1 MMRNWILAVSLALVS
16 SATGEAQQSNNAA
29 LKAQLLTMQPPAIMD
44 LAQRLTAG
52 RINHTPVPI
61 DVKYVRASLDGTGKF
76 NFIVAFFFT
85 AQGGQDGYLRVFR
98 DDNGVLTVAGDEEDP
113 ELGSGGGQAGIE
125 LVDVNGDG
133 IPEVKVEGIGFSG
146 AHTGFSLFLWTGS
159 SLHLLTPNSV
169 DAEDASLVDIDG
181 DGQLEIVRGPYVDFN
196 DPDSRAA
203 APLGPWDI
211 YKLSGDKYV
220 LSTTSGA
227 DPRGLRDTNGALSLV
242 RVFSKRIEPGKFPL
256 AEIHEAQ
263 TGQGDDD
270 GRVVLILG
278 NLRAMSGSSVS
289 VEEIN
294 LDSLR
299 LGQGLRPV
307 ATKITAYDGDAD
319 KDTEKRDSE
328 QADSGPLLKVFFARR
343 AVLAY
348 LPHAQLDKPLA
359 PGDTLTLPV
368 RGKMK
373 NGAGLSGTVTVK
385 IVGEDDGKHHD
396 KN

>member
-1 MMRNWILAVSLALVS
+1 MMRNWVLATILILAS
-16 SATGEAQQSNNAA
+16 STTGLAQQSPDDA
-29 LKAQLLTMQPPAIMD
+29 LKAQLLTMQPPKMLVYTQHIAAHS
-44 LAQRLTAG
+44 L
-52 RINHTPVPI
+52 NHTPVPV
-61 DVKYVRASLDGTGKF
+61 DVMFVRADLNGSGQF
-76 NFIVAFFFT
+76 NYIVAFFFT
-85 AQGGQDGYLRVFR
+85 AKVSRDGYLRVFR
-98 DDNGVLTVAGDEEDP
+98 EDNGVLAVAGDQENP
-113 ELGSGGGQAGIE
+113 GLPIGGASLE
-125 LVDVNGDG
+125 LVDSNGDG
-133 IPEVKVEGIGFSG
+133 IPEVKVENMGLSG
-146 AHTGFSLFLWTGS
+146 AHTGFRLFSWTGS
-159 SLHLLTPNSV
+159 ALHLLTPNGV
-169 DAEDASLVDIDG
+169 VTDDASLVDIDG

-242 RVFSKRIEPGKFPL
+242 RVFFKRMEPGKFPL
-256 AEIHEAQ
+256 AEINEAQ
-263 TGQGDDD
+263 AGQGDDD

-289 VEEIN
+289 IEEIN

-307 ATKITAYDGDAD
+307 TTKFTAHDGDAD
-319 KDTEKRDSE
+319 KDTDKRDSE
-328 QADSGPLLKVFFARR
+328 QADTGPLLKAFFARR

-348 LPHAQLDKPLA
+348 LPQAQLDKPLA

>member
-1 MMRNWILAVSLALVS
+1 MRNSILTVILILASGRIGV
-16 SATGEAQQSNNAA
+16 AQQNPDAA
-29 LKAQLLTMQPPAIMD
+29 LKEQLLTMQPPAMIA
-44 LAQRLTAG
+44 LAQSVMKHRL
-52 RINHTPVPI
+52 NHTPVPI
-61 DVKYVRASLDGTGKF
+61 DVKFVRADLSGSGQF
-76 NFIVAFFFT
+76 NYIVAFFFT
-85 AQGGQDGYLRVFR
+85 AQGGQHGYLRVFQEN
-98 DDNGVLTVAGDEEDP
+98 NGVLTVAGEQEDRGFP
-113 ELGSGGGQAGIE
+113 IGGAQAGIE

-242 RVFSKRIEPGKFPL
+242 RVFSKRMEPGKFPL

-289 VEEIN
+289 IEEIN

-307 ATKITAYDGDAD
+307 TTKFTAHDGDAD
-319 KDTEKRDSE
+319 KDTDKRDSE
-328 QADSGPLLKVFFARR
+328 QADTGPLLKAFFARR

-348 LPHAQLDKPLA
+348 LPQAQLDKPLA